1 MNSEKRGGQMVK
13 IRARSPD
20 GYLHIATKQGRKQPV
35 RDVAEENRRKQV
47 CLNCT
52 KAKCS
57 GTRECFRRMEA
68 RMMDERMMRLCR
80 QQIPIKGMERQ
91 GCQNDRCPDSCGVFS
106 DDWEGGHDG
115 F

>member
-1 MNSEKRGGQMVK
+1 MWGGQMIK
-13 IRARSPD
+13 IRARSAD

-57 GTRECFRRMEA
+57 GTIECFRRMEA
-68 RMMDERMMRLCR
+68 RMRDCATNKHASKAWKDKVAKMSDKQIVAVYFRMIGR
-80 QQIPIKGMERQ
+80 
-91 GCQNDRCPDSCGVFS
+91 
-106 DDWEGGHDG
+106 
-115 F
+115 

>member
-1 MNSEKRGGQMVK
+1 MIK
-13 IRARSPD
+13 IRARSAD

-52 KAKCS
+52 KTKCN

-68 RMMDERMMRLCR
+68 MSPTNTHQRHGKTRL
-80 QQIPIKGMERQ
+80 PK
-91 GCQNDRCPDSCGVFS
+91 
-106 DDWEGGHDG
+106 
-115 F
+115 